1 MKNVSICFVI
11 ALSLAAFG
19 CKKKG
24 ADCTAAINH
33 SMDLSKADMEKMPGG
48 EQMMGK
54 MRDLGVQHCK
64 DDKWSDE
71 AVKCMI
77 AAKDMT
83 EAQACYGKL
92 TKEQQ
97 ETMNNAAK

>member
-1 MKNVSICFVI
+1 
-11 ALSLAAFG
+11 
-19 CKKKG
+19 
-24 ADCTAAINH
+24 
-33 SMDLSKADMEKMPGG
+33 MDLSKDVMPKDEKVLA
-48 EQMMGK
+48 K
-54 MRDLGVQHCK
+54 MTATGIQHCK